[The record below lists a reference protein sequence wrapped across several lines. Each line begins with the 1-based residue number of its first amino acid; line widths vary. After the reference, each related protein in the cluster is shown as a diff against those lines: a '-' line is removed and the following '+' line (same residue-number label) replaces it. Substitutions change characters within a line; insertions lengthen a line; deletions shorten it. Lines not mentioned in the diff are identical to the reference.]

1 MARGRICQRN
11 KVWYV
16 DFCANGRRH
25 RFAAG
30 TNKNLAEDVLQKKI
44 AEVIEG
50 KFLDRKPQ
58 SRKISF
64 AELCRIFLERYSKIN
79 KGSYKTDLGRAK
91 KLTEILGGYNL

>member
-1 MARGRICQRN
+1 MARGRIYQRR

-16 DFCANGRRH
+16 DFCANGRRN

-30 TNKNLAEDVLQKKI
+30 TSKKLAEDILMKNL

-50 KFLDRKPQ
+50 KFLGRKHP
-58 SRKISF
+58 SREISF